1 MARVLLSNIKTQ
13 SMKNL
18 LLMLAIC
25 LSVNTIKAVVP
36 GADKS
41 KMVKKIQSALSTPDA
56 VKHKNKSEKITV
68 YFCVNAEGKV
78 IEINAKTN
86 NKEIKQHLE
95 KEFLTLTLPD
105 LKPCVINTIDIN
117 YVIY

>member
-1 MARVLLSNIKTQ
+1 
-13 SMKNL
+13 
-18 LLMLAIC
+18 MLAIC
-25 LSVNTIKAVVP
+25 LSINTVKATVT
-36 GADKS
+36 GADKN
-41 KMVKKIQSALSTPDA
+41 KLGKKIQSALSTPET

-78 IEINAKTN
+78 IEVNAKTN

-105 LKPCVINTIDIN
+105 LKPCVTNTIDIN
-117 YVIY
+117 YVVY

>member
-1 MARVLLSNIKTQ
+1 
-13 SMKNL
+13 MKNL
-18 LLMLAIC
+18 LLVLAIC
-25 LSVNTIKAVVP
+25 LSVNTINATVP
-36 GADKS
+36 GADKN
-41 KMVKKIQSALSTPDA
+41 KLIKKIQNALSTPET

-78 IEINAKTN
+78 IEANAKTS
-86 NKEIKQHLE
+86 NKDIKQHLE

-105 LKPCVINTIDIN
+105 LKPCVTNTIDIN